1 MRWRASTT
9 RESQLTNYRIEFVF
23 GDISNQLKQELRD
36 FWTQYGTKYQ
46 TELQSFR
53 EAASSHP
60 GVVTPSTRRA
70 LSRQPA
76 AIARDENQNII
87 GIVFVAL
94 RELEDPTGTGS
105 HAYFQRMF
113 IVPEFRSWALCNP
126 LYRTFLAGFDKAA
139 SERDHRAHYL
149 MAENIN
155 PGLRKTFA
163 RRYFSRLGF
172 RLLGSNPSGGEVWA
186 RPLQTR
192 FTF

>member
-9 RESQLTNYRIEFVF
+9 RESQLTDHRIEFIF
-23 GDISNQLKQELRD
+23 GDVSNQLKQELRD
-36 FWTQYGTKYQ
+36 FWTQHGKKYQ

-53 EAASSHP
+53 EAASAHP
-60 GVVTPSTRRA
+60 GITPSTRRA

-94 RELEDPTGTGS
+94 RELDAPIGTGS

-113 IVPEFRSWALCNP
+113 IAPQFRSPILANQ

-139 SERDHRAHYL
+139 SERDQRAHYL
-149 MAENIN
+149 MTENIN
-155 PGLRKTFA
+155 PGLQKTFM

-172 RLLGSNPSGGEVWA
+172 RLLGSNQSGGEVWA
-186 RPLQTR
+186 RPLQTK

>member
-1 MRWRASTT
+1 MRWLDSAT
-9 RESQLTNYRIEFVF
+9 RELQLTDPRIEFVF
-23 GDISNQLKQELRD
+23 GEISNQLKQELNH
-36 FWTQYGTKYQ
+36 FWTQYGKKYQ

-60 GVVTPSTRRA
+60 GVTPSTRRA

-76 AIARDENQNII
+76 AIARDEKQNII

-94 RELEDPTGTGS
+94 RELETPIETGS

-113 IVPEFRSWALCNP
+113 IVPEFRCFQLANP
-126 LYRTFLAGFDKAA
+126 LYRAFLAGFDKAA
-139 SERDHRAHYL
+139 SERDHRAHCL
-149 MAENIN
+149 MSENIN
-155 PGLRKTFA
+155 PGLQKTFM